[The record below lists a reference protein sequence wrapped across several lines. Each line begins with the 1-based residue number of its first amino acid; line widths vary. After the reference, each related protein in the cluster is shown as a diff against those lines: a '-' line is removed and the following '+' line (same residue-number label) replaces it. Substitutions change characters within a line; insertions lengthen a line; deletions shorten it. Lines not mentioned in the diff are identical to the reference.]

1 MNAQN
6 RSSRSSNQT
15 RQGGQQQ
22 RPAAQPAPEAAES
35 DGPQYFNLHT
45 DGIGYLNDIRWVEF
59 RDRPEDN
66 FLAVRISALRGRI
79 PTDSESRPKSTKY
92 DLRVRGKDAMELVE
106 QLLPF
111 QEQEKTIFVSFR
123 LGDTYA
129 DAYMA
134 NEYNA
139 KTNQPTGRQI
149 PKAVIKGSLL
159 LLKSI
164 KVDGELWYTRPD
176 AEDTDGNTG
185 GFEEGSGGD
194 FQDSGFPSAESAPE
208 VPQAQQPL
216 QRGNARSQN
225 APQRSRGQGARQHAA
240 A

>member
-6 RSSRSSNQT
+6 RSARSSNQT

-45 DGIGYLNDIRWVEF
+45 DGIGYLNDIRWVTF
-59 RDRPEDN
+59 KDRPEDN

-79 PTDSESRPKSTKY
+79 PTDSESRPKSTKF
-92 DLRVRGKDAMELVE
+92 DLRVRGSDAIGLCEELIE
-106 QLLPF
+106 F
-111 QEQEKTIFVSFR
+111 QERKQTIFVSFR
-123 LGDTYA
+123 IGDSYA

-134 NEYNA
+134 DEYD
-139 KTNQPTGRQI
+139 KQDRKTGRQI
-149 PKAVIKGSLL
+149 PKAVIKGALL
-159 LLKSI
+159 LLKTVKI
-164 KVDGELWYTRPD
+164 DGELWYTRPD
-176 AEDTDGNTG
+176 AEGTDGNTG
-185 GFEEGSGGD
+185 GFDEGAGGD

-208 VPQAQQPL
+208 VPQAQQPRD
-216 QRGNARSQN
+216 RGNTRPQN